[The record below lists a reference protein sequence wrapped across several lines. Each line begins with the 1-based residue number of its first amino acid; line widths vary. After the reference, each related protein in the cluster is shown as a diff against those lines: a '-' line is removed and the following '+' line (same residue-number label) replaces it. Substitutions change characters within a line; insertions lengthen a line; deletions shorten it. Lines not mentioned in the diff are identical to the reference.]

1 MNDKVLRITEYNRI
15 IEQLTAHATSDPGR
29 ALCSALMP
37 MTKLT
42 DISRAQ
48 DETEDALGYIFRSG
62 SISFGGNRDFTPAFR
77 ALTIGASLSAPE
89 LLHIAAFLENVA
101 NVRQYGRGDDEAK
114 AGKRIADKASDE
126 DNGDTGR
133 ATDKRKTETVS
144 DQAGV
149 LYDLFDCL
157 VPMTRLASE

>member
-77 ALTIGASLSAPE
+77 A
-89 LLHIAAFLENVA
+89 
-101 NVRQYGRGDDEAK
+101 
-114 AGKRIADKASDE
+114 
-126 DNGDTGR
+126 
-133 ATDKRKTETVS
+133 
-144 DQAGV
+144 
-149 LYDLFDCL
+149 
-157 VPMTRLASE
+157 